1 VNQQQRLG
9 DMTLR
14 DIGKGLSRY
23 QPFIIA
29 VLAVILV
36 VVFLPGTKKHS
47 TTVASSGPQTEASNG
62 AAATPG
68 ATQSADA
75 SGTAAAQAAAAA
87 SAATGRAASSA
98 RQALKLGGALANV
111 NGAPPGPDCDAATG
125 RIKIPSLY
133 AYPCLPAFSGDNG
146 GATSPGVTKDAINIV
161 AYVGQP
167 DAATQAVLAAGGDT
181 DTDANRDA
189 QRHDFVTYFQHH
201 YETYGRKINLINL
214 AASGATADDAA
225 AKADAIRA
233 ATEMHAFM
241 VWNGPTSLAWVNELT
256 ARHVICVCTTTLPKD
271 FYLRHAPYVWG
282 NGLHDENQAYIMRAE
297 YIWKRLAGRPAQW
310 AGDANLKPPL
320 GPKARTFGLI
330 YYDTNDHAYTEGEK
344 FFEEELGRHGVSLV
358 DRAGYV
364 FDTASAQQTA
374 DTIMSKFKS
383 EGITSVIF
391 VGDPIYP
398 AFYTQSAT
406 NQNYH
411 PEWVVTGSALTDT
424 TLFGRVY
431 DKNQWS
437 HAFGVS
443 LLNAR
448 APKTESDPYRLYKWQ
463 FPNQEPPAKAEYNVI
478 YPYPWITFTGIALAG
493 PNLTPATFRDGL
505 FSYPVTPK
513 NPGVT
518 APRESFGRKL
528 WAWDDYNVID
538 DSTQIFWD
546 ATATGPDENGATG
559 VGMYR
564 YVDMGKRYLPG
575 QFPTGEPPNFDNT
588 NTVTV
593 YDTLPPQDRYPS
605 YPEKDYH

>member
-1 VNQQQRLG
+1 MSQQQRLG

-14 DIGKGLSRY
+14 DIGKGLARY

-29 VLAVILV
+29 VAAVLFV
-36 VVFLPGTKKHS
+36 VTVLPGTKKK
-47 TTVASSGPQTEASNG
+47 ASN
-62 AAATPG
+62 AASDNGVKVQATG
-68 ATQSADA
+68 GDQTTQS
-75 SGTAAAQAAAAA
+75 TQAAGPAA
-87 SAATGRAASSA
+87 SATASATGGATASGSSA
-98 RQALKLGGALANV
+98 LTPRITTKPGGALANIA
-111 NGAPPGPDCDAATG
+111 GLPMGPDCDAGTG
-125 RIKIPSLY
+125 RVKIPSLY
-133 AYPCLPAFSGDNG
+133 APPCLPAFSGDNG

-161 AYVGQP
+161 VYVGQP
-167 DAATQAVLAAGGDT
+167 DPATQAVLAAGGDT
-181 DTDANRDA
+181 DTDDNRDA
-189 QRHDFVTYFQHH
+189 QRRDDVVYFQHH
-201 YETYGRKINLINL
+201 YETYGRKVNLINL
-214 AASGATADDAA
+214 EASGKTGDDVA

-233 ATEMHAFM
+233 ATELHAFM
-241 VWNGPTSLAWVNELT
+241 VWGGPTSTAWVNELT
-256 ARHVICVCTTTLPKD
+256 ARKVICICTTTLPKD

-297 YIWKRLAGRPAQW
+297 YIWKRLAGNPAQW
-310 AGDANLKPPL
+310 AGDAGLKPPL

-330 YYDTNDHAYTEGEK
+330 YYDTNDHAYAEGEK
-344 FFEEELGRHGVSLV
+344 FFEQELGRHGVTLV

-398 AFYTQSAT
+398 AFYTQSAS

-431 DKNQWS
+431 DKNQWN

-448 APKTESDPYRLYKWQ
+448 APKTEGDPYRLYKWQ
-463 FPNQEPPAKAEYNVI
+463 FPSQEPPAKSEYGVI
-478 YPYPWITFTGIALAG
+478 FPTIWITYTGIDLAG
-493 PNLTPATFRDGL
+493 PKLTPESFRDGL
-505 FSYPVTPK
+505 FSFPITPK

-518 APRESFGRKL
+518 APRESYGRQL
-528 WAWDDYNVID
+528 WSWDDYNLID
-538 DSTQIFWD
+538 DSTQIWWD
-546 ATATGPDENGATG
+546 NTATGPDENGATG

-575 QFPTGEPPNFDNT
+575 QFPAGEPPNFDPN

-593 YDTLPPQDRYPS
+593 YDKLPPQDQYPS
-605 YPEKDYH
+605 YPEKDWH